1 MTRALELIGREGGCN
16 LVEEAKTPRWKNW
29 HQVQPRKIHLSPLA
43 STSSTAKHSKYKQHS
58 SSLERGRGV
67 TGECT
72 VEPWDT
78 PMKHK
83 IPIAG
88 KNKYLFYL
96 KSFLTMSPST
106 RCWWAWGH
114 RHVSLSVALGGIAT
128 SRFAKYQQYTTSVNL
143 TSSWNIVATLP
154 DPMYGGMGGQ

>member
-16 LVEEAKTPRWKNW
+16 LLEEAKTPRWKNW

-43 STSSTAKHSKYKQHS
+43 STSSTAQHS
-58 SSLERGRGV
+58 LSLERGRGV

-72 VEPWDT
+72 GEPGDT
-78 PMKHK
+78 PMEHK

-106 RCWWAWGH
+106 RCWWAWWH
-114 RHVSLSVALGGIAT
+114 RHVSLSVALDGIAT

>member
-1 MTRALELIGREGGCN
+1 M
-16 LVEEAKTPRWKNW
+16 
-29 HQVQPRKIHLSPLA
+29 QPRKIHLSPLA
-43 STSSTAKHSKYKQHS
+43 STSSTAQHS
-58 SSLERGRGV
+58 LSLERGRGV

-72 VEPWDT
+72 GEPGDT
-78 PMKHK
+78 PMEHK

-114 RHVSLSVALGGIAT
+114 RHVSLSVALDGIAT
-128 SRFAKYQQYTTSVNL
+128 SRFAKYQQYFSEFNQFLKYCCNFARSYVWRDGRTIIGHASQRIGTAIYVPYIHHMENAL
-143 TSSWNIVATLP
+143 LP
-154 DPMYGGMGGQ
+154 CPKNAGSA